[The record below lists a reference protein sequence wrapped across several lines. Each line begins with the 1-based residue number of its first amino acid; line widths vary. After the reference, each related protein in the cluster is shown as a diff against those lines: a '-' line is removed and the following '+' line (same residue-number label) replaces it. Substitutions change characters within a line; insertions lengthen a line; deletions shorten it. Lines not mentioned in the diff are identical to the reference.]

1 MAAGGSPRG
10 TNVPSVR
17 DLYIILSVIGW
28 AWCLPVAAYLWIR
41 VRRDA
46 RLAREAPARRGA
58 TDGPALR
65 TAAEGRPEA
74 EA

>member
-1 MAAGGSPRG
+1 M
-10 TNVPSVR
+10 R

-28 AWCLPVAAYLWIR
+28 AWCLPVAAYLWMR

-46 RLAREAPARRGA
+46 RLTRDKPALRGA
-58 TDGPALR
+58 TDGPANR
-65 TAAEGRPEA
+65 AAAEGRPEA